1 MRKTCREFGRST
13 SRHQKS
19 HARYGALLL
28 LLLLRTSWWTL
39 CLFPPT
45 KRYFLFLFLSFF
57 SFAGCII
64 QKTVASFVSGCCCL
78 AFFRAPVVNGHLS
91 VLTATTSQ
99 PFPSSTVFFHESFRP
114 TARRRSQA
122 TACSVQKR
130 RTIYKTTHT
139 HTQAGPLRMLGCHAD
154 ESSKGEK
161 GLHVGTSV
169 RSARFSHE
177 APPLDI
183 HFVFTFS
190 HVCHPSSSLTCDNR
204 KEKKRVRPFPPT
216 AWRCVTPP

>member
-19 HARYGALLL
+19 HARYGALLLLLL

-114 TARRRSQA
+114 TARRRRRSQA

-139 HTQAGPLRMLGCHAD
+139 HTSRAVTDAGLSCRR
-154 ESSKGEK
+154 EFKGRK
-161 GLHVGTSV
+161 RT
-169 RSARFSHE
+169 ARRDFG
-177 APPLDI
+177 
-183 HFVFTFS
+183 
-190 HVCHPSSSLTCDNR
+190 
-204 KEKKRVRPFPPT
+204 
-216 AWRCVTPP
+216 